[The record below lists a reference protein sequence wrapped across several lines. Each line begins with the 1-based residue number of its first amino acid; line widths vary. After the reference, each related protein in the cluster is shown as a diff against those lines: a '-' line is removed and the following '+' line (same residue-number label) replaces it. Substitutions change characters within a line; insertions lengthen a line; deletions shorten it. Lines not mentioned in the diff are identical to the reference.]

1 MAQRA
6 LVRYE
11 KPGACDVDSV
21 VSTTEEW
28 VRLYIALRRVNPP
41 GTRLTANVLT
51 QWKTKVTSSTTIKR
65 KCFLVETAA
74 LDALPKYPPDLDK
87 WIIPKDQLVLP
98 ADIYTEGML
107 IIDDGYD
114 RAKLNVPRVL
124 HIECAARWSQQR
136 AAQPFAGRSSGSRD
150 ECLSEPEASASCPTV
165 RRQFSPVPLQ
175 SGEQEEAA
183 VDPLEQESPE
193 KAMQNIIGNAVKAV
207 QEQRWVSVDQSQ
219 PNTLEF
225 WLRIFTRH
233 MQHYAKP
240 PSDWTE
246 TEKAFVKYIT
256 RECLQSKVGAALD
269 GIVPHLKTL
278 ADMAPDHIPLL
289 ATAICKLRPADF
301 KADATAEASESS
313 FHAWLREKVPLG
325 QVQFLYGSA
334 LYQAFLKNRFAQQLD
349 LAKRKPA
356 ERGETIRILLE
367 SVTLGPA
374 EHVGLVFAQTVDDEG
389 KTLPEKLRF
398 VWCTPKA
405 DELLAEWSLK
415 GKFEQYLV
423 FHEEA
428 GRKSWEGLGLQSL
441 KGTFATLRAEKVAAK
456 DIPNVILQSLYDE
469 FLRIHKSP
477 CEALSQCFD
486 EQAQHRILRARPAP
500 AAEEEAAA
508 PMANVDLSD
517 AEVLALAKEMHQT
530 WSAAVGKNRRA
541 HACLPWVLSSI
552 VCRRKRERP
561 RRTRTRPRRR
571 WTARRKASRATARRA
586 RRARARRARRA
597 MARRARRARA
607 RRAGSRLR
615 PLQRLGQR

>member
-1 MAQRA
+1 MELTRLKAAPASPGERAVAQRA

-11 KPGACDVDSV
+11 KPGAGDVDSV

-41 GTRLTANVLT
+41 GTRLTAKVLT
-51 QWKTKVTSSTTIKR
+51 QWKTKVSSSTTIKR

-124 HIECAARWSQQR
+124 HIECAAKWSQQR

-207 QEQRWVSVDQSQ
+207 QEQRWMSVDQSQ

-240 PSDWTE
+240 PSDWTD

-278 ADMAPDHIPLL
+278 AEMAPGHIPLL
-289 ATAICKLRPADF
+289 ATAICKLRSVDF
-301 KADATAEASESS
+301 KADAKAEASESS
-313 FHAWLREKVPLG
+313 FHAWLQEKVPLA
-325 QVQFLYGSA
+325 QVQFLYKSA
-334 LYQAFLKNRFAQQLD
+334 LYQAFLRSRFTLQLD
-349 LAKRKPA
+349 LAKRDPA

-367 SVTLGPA
+367 SVSLG
-374 EHVGLVFAQTVDDEG
+374 
-389 KTLPEKLRF
+389 
-398 VWCTPKA
+398 
-405 DELLAEWSLK
+405 
-415 GKFEQYLV
+415 
-423 FHEEA
+423 
-428 GRKSWEGLGLQSL
+428 
-441 KGTFATLRAEKVAAK
+441 
-456 DIPNVILQSLYDE
+456 
-469 FLRIHKSP
+469 
-477 CEALSQCFD
+477 
-486 EQAQHRILRARPAP
+486 
-500 AAEEEAAA
+500 
-508 PMANVDLSD
+508 
-517 AEVLALAKEMHQT
+517 
-530 WSAAVGKNRRA
+530 
-541 HACLPWVLSSI
+541 
-552 VCRRKRERP
+552 
-561 RRTRTRPRRR
+561 
-571 WTARRKASRATARRA
+571 
-586 RRARARRARRA
+586 
-597 MARRARRARA
+597 
-607 RRAGSRLR
+607 
-615 PLQRLGQR
+615 